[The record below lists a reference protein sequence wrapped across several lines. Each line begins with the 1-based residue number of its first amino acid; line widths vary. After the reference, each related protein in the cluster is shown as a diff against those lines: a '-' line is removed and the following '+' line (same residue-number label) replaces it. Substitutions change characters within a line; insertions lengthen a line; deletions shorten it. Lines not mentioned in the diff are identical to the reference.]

1 MKLFQKKKVKKD
13 VVESPLK
20 ILGSGC
26 SKCNTLE
33 ANTREALKL
42 LGKEMPITHITDFQQ
57 IAAYGV
63 MTTPAL
69 VYENQVCIYGRV
81 ATPEEIAACLKE
93 VLL

>member
-1 MKLFQKKKVKKD
+1 MKFFQKKTAKND

-33 ANTREALKL
+33 ANTKEALKL
-42 LGKEMPITHITDFQQ
+42 LGKEMPIAHITDFQQ
-57 IAAYGV
+57 IASYGV

-81 ATPEEIAACLKE
+81 AAPEEIAACLKE